1 MLAFAREEAVYGEI
15 GQFGDDILRE
25 QASRTQEVNEYIEE
39 RQIAL
44 YEQLESIKSLGC
56 TAGGLAEA
64 VQAELRE
71 IAGEDKWM

>member
-1 MLAFAREEAVYGEI
+1 MVGC
-15 GQFGDDILRE
+15 
-25 QASRTQEVNEYIEE
+25 
-39 RQIAL
+39 QIAL

-56 TAGGLAEA
+56 TAGTLTEA